1 MHPFCR
7 CAAVVVAVCAVTAG
21 QDAQSGDAKQRARFA
36 RDIGKS
42 SGSESIPQL
51 VPLLSDP
58 DREVRLETVKSL
70 ISIGTQ
76 HSIDPLITA
85 TRDNDPE
92 IQVRATDGIVNFYL
106 PGYVESSVLQRFG
119 SAVRSRFEREDA
131 RAIDPYVLVRDEAV
145 AAIAALVR
153 GGNGMDVRANA
164 ARAAGILRG
173 RAAVPSLV
181 QALHTKDDDVMFESL
196 LALQKI
202 RDQSAGPEVVF
213 LLRDLEPRVQ
223 IAAIE
228 TAALL
233 RATQAVPEL
242 QRVYREAR
250 SDKVRKAALTALA
263 MLPDESSRPLFQEG
277 FTDRKEELRAAAA
290 EGFGRLKNP
299 QDVPAIRQAFEQ
311 ERKAPA
317 RLAQA
322 FALVALGQL
331 ETTEFAPVTTL
342 VNALNSS
349 RYDGIAEPYLVELAR
364 EPGVREV
371 LYGYLRQGTRGEKS
385 GIARILGRSGD
396 KGSLPHLQ
404 ALSKDP
410 DVEVAQEAIRAI
422 KNLQTRL

>member
-7 CAAVVVAVCAVTAG
+7 FAAVAAAACALAAA
-21 QDAQSGDAKQRARFA
+21 QDAQGDAKQRARYA
-36 RDIGKS
+36 RDVGKS
-42 SGSESIPQL
+42 SGSEAIPQL

-58 DREVRLETVKSL
+58 EREVRLETVKSL
-70 ISIGTQ
+70 VSIGTQ

-92 IQVRATDGIVNFYL
+92 IQMRATDGIVNFYL
-106 PGYVESSVLQRFG
+106 PGYVDSSMLQRFG

-131 RAIDPYVLVRDEAV
+131 RVIDPYINVREEAIN
-145 AAIAALVR
+145 AIAALIR
-153 GGNGMDVRANA
+153 GGNGMEVRANA
-164 ARAAGILRG
+164 SRAAGILRA
-173 RAAVPSLV
+173 RAAVPALV
-181 QALHTKDDDVMFESL
+181 QALHTKDDDLMFESL
-196 LALQKI
+196 IALQKI

-213 LLRDLEPRVQ
+213 LLRDLQPRVQ
-223 IAAIE
+223 VAAIE

-250 SDKVRKAALTALA
+250 SDKVRQAALTALA

-277 FTDRKEELRAAAA
+277 FTDKKEELRAAAA
-290 EGFGRLKNP
+290 EGFARLKNP

-311 ERKAPA
+311 ERKSKA

-322 FALVALGQL
+322 FALVSLGQL
-331 ETTEFAPVTTL
+331 DTTEFSAVTTL
-342 VNALNSS
+342 VNSLNSS
-349 RYDGIAEPYLVELAR
+349 RYDSIAEPYLVELAR
-364 EPGVREV
+364 EPSVREV
-371 LYGYLRQGTRGEKS
+371 LYGYLRQGTREEKS

-396 KGSLPHLQ
+396 QSSLPHLQ
-404 ALSKDP
+404 TLSKDP

-422 KNLQTRL
+422 KNLQARL